1 MSEQSYTLLSWNGQV
16 HGSFSATEIK
26 RLWETEEISGLYQVV
41 TDQGNLSV
49 QEFVALVEDAT
60 EKNRHYQ
67 EQLALAEAEEQRV
80 LQTQM
85 RAEAAQAAERIE
97 PEGSHKP
104 KSKGGV
110 SLSDKIYYI
119 FLDEEKK
126 GPFSKQNLQ
135 VMYRAGRVDD
145 DTQVWT
151 EDLGEWVELKGFEEG
166 VGFKS
171 RTALNSIPLVKQN
184 QSSGLRHEHLKAYDS
199 KPSPQTPVSL
209 IFWGWFLGTIGPF
222 CFAFLVGF
230 ILALCNVPEAIIG
243 VFALILYSASS
254 IAAIVISIIL
264 VCSPS
269 TTGRVN
275 GIILLV
281 LFVLSAVVLLSTGGG
296 SIYN

>member
-80 LQTQM
+80 LQAQM

-151 EDLGEWVELKGFEEG
+151 EDLGEWVELKGFEEV
-166 VGFKS
+166 VGSKS
-171 RTALNSIPLVKQN
+171 RPALNSIPLVKHN
-184 QSSGLRHEHLKAYDS
+184 QSSGPGREYHKTYDS
-199 KPSPQTPVSL
+199 KPTPQTPVSL
-209 IFWGWFLGTIGPF
+209 IFWGWFLGTVGPF

-230 ILALCNVPEAIIG
+230 ILALLNAPQE
-243 VFALILYSASS
+243 FAVVLALVLHAGSS
-254 IAAIVISIIL
+254 ITAFVISIIL

-269 TTGRVN
+269 NTGRVN

-281 LFVLSAVVLLSTGGG
+281 LFVLSGIFLLLTGGRG
-296 SIYN
+296 IYN

>member
-1 MSEQSYTLLSWNGQV
+1 MSEQAYTLLSWNGQV

-80 LQTQM
+80 LQAQM
-85 RAEAAQAAERIE
+85 REGGAQAAERIE

-104 KSKGGV
+104 KSKNGV
-110 SLSDKIYYI
+110 SVSDKIYYI

-151 EDLGEWVELKGFEEG
+151 EDLGEWVELKGFEEI
-166 VGFKS
+166 VG
-171 RTALNSIPLVKQN
+171 RKQST
-184 QSSGLRHEHLKAYDS
+184 SSGFSPNIPIHSNRAQHPIPIPA
-199 KPSPQTPVSL
+199 KPEAPDGL
-209 IFWGWFLGTIGPF
+209 IFTLWSLVIASFFVPMIFGNVLTVDGFFMVQVFFSL
-222 CFAFLVGF
+222 AF
-230 ILALCNVPEAIIG
+230 
-243 VFALILYSASS
+243 
-254 IAAIVISIIL
+254 IVIAITL
-264 VCSPS
+264 CCSPS
-269 TTGRVN
+269 TKGRAN
-275 GIILLV
+275 GIVGVILFTIGLA
-281 LFVLSAVVLLSTGGG
+281 LFSNL
-296 SIYN
+296 